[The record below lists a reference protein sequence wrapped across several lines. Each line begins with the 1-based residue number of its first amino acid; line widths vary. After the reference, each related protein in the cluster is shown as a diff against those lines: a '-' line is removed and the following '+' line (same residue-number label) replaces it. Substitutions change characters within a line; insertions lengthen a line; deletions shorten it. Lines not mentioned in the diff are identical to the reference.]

1 VQRRYTGHF
10 PPKQLDRKAQCSL
23 ASRQTAA
30 TFGEKVEM
38 AGVLVCNC
46 PHCSAQHSSFTL
58 VWCAPVPGQQDLWVV
73 TGVCGACS
81 YPISFPALNKHG
93 SSAPPTT
100 VNGNIDGHFSVQ
112 ETWPS
117 RPEPAAPPH
126 TPKPVARRFLEGED
140 AFARRNWNSAV
151 AMYRSALD
159 IATKGMEGAPANA
172 TFFKRLEWLHENHKI
187 TPDIR
192 SWADHVRVEGN
203 AALHDPEEF
212 GEGDAKALRFFIE
225 MFLRY
230 IFEMPGAVE
239 EFRGKTAT

>member
-1 VQRRYTGHF
+1 M
-10 PPKQLDRKAQCSL
+10 
-23 ASRQTAA
+23 AA
-30 TFGEKVEM
+30 II
-38 AGVLVCNC
+38 LRNC
-46 PHCSAQHSSFTL
+46 PHCPAQHSSFTL
-58 VWCAPVPGQQDLWVV
+58 VWCGPLPKAQGVWAV
-73 TGVCGACS
+73 TATCGACGW
-81 YPISFPALNKHG
+81 PISFNALNHPAGHG
-93 SSAPPTT
+93 TPPIS
-100 VNGNIDGHFSVQ
+100 VNGNIDGYFVVH

-117 RPEPAAPPH
+117 RPDPAAPPH

-140 AFARRNWNSAV
+140 AFHRGNWNSAV

-159 IATKGMEGAPANA
+159 IAAKGMEGVPANA
-172 TFFKRLEWLHENHKI
+172 MFFKRLEWLHENHKI

-212 GEGDAKALRFFIE
+212 GEGDAKALRFFTE